1 MLKKITKFSIL
12 LFIKEGYLFL
22 RNLLGLAI
30 HPFKTLRVILREK
43 DKSQATLIFGL
54 PLYTFM
60 AGLAFIIVARFLI
73 RAPHQWGWLAK
84 TLLTG
89 LVIWTLFIFL
99 YLCYWLV
106 KIIRLKKGNK

>member
-1 MLKKITKFSIL
+1 
-12 LFIKEGYLFL
+12 
-22 RNLLGLAI
+22 
-30 HPFKTLRVILREK
+30 
-43 DKSQATLIFGL
+43 
-54 PLYTFM
+54 M